1 MKVSFALTLD
11 GMVRALRTRLHG
23 VQDEVQWGGADE
35 QPERRAGVTRGAE
48 IGEREE
54 RDGGRIG

>member
-1 MKVSFALTLD
+1 MKVSFSLTLD

-35 QPERRAGVTRGAE
+35 QPERRAL
-48 IGEREE
+48 
-54 RDGGRIG
+54 RDGETATREGRDGSRGG

>member
-23 VQDEVQWGGADE
+23 VQDEVQWGRADE
-35 QPERRAGVTRGAE
+35 QSERRAMRD
-48 IGEREE
+48 GETETREE
-54 RDGGRIG
+54 RDGSRGG